1 MIWLLRKADTVGNL
15 ARVVFV
21 SHTGSVKVLLSC
33 VAYETLRKDFISK
46 LHSKSHIKVSSS
58 MLNSVILKRILNS
71 KNPNVLR
78 MLVKYIV

>member
-21 SHTGSVKVLLSC
+21 SHTGSVKDEEHFLLSC

-58 MLNSVILKRILNS
+58 ILNSAILKRI
-71 KNPNVLR
+71 
-78 MLVKYIV
+78 